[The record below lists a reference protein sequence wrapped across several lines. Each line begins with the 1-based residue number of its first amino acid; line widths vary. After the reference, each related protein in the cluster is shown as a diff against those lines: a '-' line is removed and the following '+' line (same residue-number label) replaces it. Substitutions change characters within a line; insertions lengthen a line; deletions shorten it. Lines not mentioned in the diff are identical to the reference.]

1 MNSAMHVRPLSPFGA
16 EVIGLDLDDE
26 HALDAA
32 ACDALRSAWVEHGI
46 LLFRNALHSQDAH
59 LRLSHVFG
67 EPQPSAVH
75 RINDEH
81 NPYLMTLDQR
91 PADASKETFTLFE
104 IDGQRRTGWL
114 GWHWDQAFTAEIVRG
129 ALLRMIKP
137 ARIDGRTGFID
148 AAAAYER
155 LAPAMKRRIE
165 GLEVVYHFT
174 AAQEANRFGFPRS
187 LRVAERNPK
196 AEPAMARYRLEFPP
210 VVHPLVITQHETGR
224 KVLKLSPMHAQH
236 VLGMDGAASDAL
248 LQELAEHLVDARH
261 AYFHTWQADDAI
273 VWDNWRTIH
282 CATGVPFDV
291 ERLAQ
296 RTTLVG
302 DYKLGRYLDP
312 AHGREGPRKRFDD

>member
-1 MNSAMHVRPLSPFGA
+1 MHIRPLSPFGA
-16 EVIGLDLDDE
+16 EVIGIDLDDE
-26 HALDAA
+26 SALDGAT
-32 ACDALRSAWVEHGI
+32 CDALRHAWVENGI
-46 LLFRNALHSQDAH
+46 LLFRNALHSEEAH
-59 LRLSHVFG
+59 LRLSRVFG
-67 EPQPSAVH
+67 DPQPSAVK
-75 RINDEH
+75 RINDVR
-81 NPYLMTLDQR
+81 NAYFMTLHQQ
-91 PADASKETFTLFE
+91 PGDASKDTFTLFE

-129 ALLRMIKP
+129 ALLRMIMP

-155 LAPAMKRRIE
+155 LAPALQQRID

-174 AAQEANRFGFPRS
+174 AAQEANRFGFPKG
-187 LRVAERNPK
+187 LRVAQRNPK
-196 AEPAMARYRLEFPP
+196 AEAALAQYRLDFPP

-224 KVLKLSPMHAQH
+224 KVLKLSPMHAQRI
-236 VLGMDGAASDAL
+236 LGMEAAESDEL
-248 LQELAEHLVDARH
+248 LHTLADHLVDPRH

-282 CATGVPFDV
+282 SATGVPFDV

-302 DYKLGRYLDP
+302 DYKLGRFLDP
-312 AHGREGPRKRFDD
+312 AHDRDAPRRRFDD